1 MSEAGGVQDVRILA
15 PRRTPLA
22 SEPLSVDEG
31 TQQHFRGAAVRALQ
45 VLPPASAEPDTD
57 VKQALAAA
65 RAHAGQPVLVV
76 KDARVVGYAEMVD
89 LVALVAQDGE
99 GEHRVSEVQRPF
111 AGTSEAPSV
120 PKTYRVVTAE
130 TPLAELAVFLRS
142 APLALVTD
150 AEREQVLGVATGED
164 LARYSERM
172 GLDAGARR
180 PLPWRAQE
188 EAQKDHSL
196 AQFLRMLDG
205 YSPLIP
211 DEVSDFYLERSG
223 FQCQDARLK
232 RLLSLAAEK
241 FVADIAA
248 DAFQYARIRSNA
260 GPGRARPAGGQGS
273 SRVRMLLLLL
283 LLYMAY

>member
-22 SEPLSVDEG
+22 SEPLAVDEG
-31 TQQHFRGAAVRALQ
+31 TQQYFRGATVRALQ

-76 KDARVVGYAEMVD
+76 KDARVVGYAAMVD
-89 LVALVAQDGE
+89 LVALVAQDAE
-99 GEHRVSEVQRPF
+99 GEHRVSEVQQPF
-111 AGTSEAPSV
+111 AGTAEAPSV

-172 GLDAGARR
+172 GLDTGARR
-180 PLPWRAQE
+180 PLPWRTQE
-188 EAQKDHSL
+188 EAQKDHAL

-273 SRVRMLLLLL
+273 SRVRMR

>member
-22 SEPLSVDEG
+22 SEPLAVDEG
-31 TQQHFRGAAVRALQ
+31 TQQYFRGATVRALQ

-89 LVALVAQDGE
+89 LVALVAQGGE
-99 GEHRVSEVQRPF
+99 GEHRVSEVQQPF
-111 AGTSEAPSV
+111 AGTAEAPGV

-130 TPLAELAVFLRS
+130 TPLEELAVFLRS

-150 AEREQVLGVATGED
+150 AGREQVLGVATGED

-180 PLPWRAQE
+180 PLPWRTQE
-188 EAQKDHSL
+188 EAQKDHAL

-273 SRVRMLLLLL
+273 SRVRMQ

>member
-1 MSEAGGVQDVRILA
+1 M
-15 PRRTPLA
+15 
-22 SEPLSVDEG
+22 
-31 TQQHFRGAAVRALQ
+31 
-45 VLPPASAEPDTD
+45 
-57 VKQALAAA
+57 
-65 RAHAGQPVLVV
+65 
-76 KDARVVGYAEMVD
+76 VGYAAMVD
-89 LVALVAQDGE
+89 LVALVAQDAE
-99 GEHRVSEVQRPF
+99 GEHRVSEVQQPF
-111 AGTSEAPSV
+111 AGTAEAPSV

-172 GLDAGARR
+172 GLDTGARR

-188 EAQKDHSL
+188 EAQKDHAL

-273 SRVRMLLLLL
+273 SRVRMR

>member
-22 SEPLSVDEG
+22 SEPLAVDEG
-31 TQQHFRGAAVRALQ
+31 TQQYFRGATVRALQ

-76 KDARVVGYAEMVD
+76 KDARVVGYAAMVD
-89 LVALVAQDGE
+89 LVALVAQDAE
-99 GEHRVSEVQRPF
+99 GEHRVSEVQQPF
-111 AGTSEAPSV
+111 AGTAEAPSV

-172 GLDAGARR
+172 GLDTGARR

-188 EAQKDHSL
+188 EAQKDHAL

-211 DEVSDFYLERSG
+211 GEVSDFYLERSG

-273 SRVRMLLLLL
+273 SRVRMR

>member
-22 SEPLSVDEG
+22 SEPLAVDEG
-31 TQQHFRGAAVRALQ
+31 TQQYFRGATVRALQ

-76 KDARVVGYAEMVD
+76 KDARVVGYAAMVD
-89 LVALVAQDGE
+89 LVALVAQDAE
-99 GEHRVSEVQRPF
+99 GEHRVSEVQQPF
-111 AGTSEAPSV
+111 AGTAEAPSV

-172 GLDAGARR
+172 GLDTGARR

-188 EAQKDHSL
+188 EAQKDHAL

-211 DEVSDFYLERSG
+211 GEVSDFYLERSG

-232 RLLSLAAEK
+232 GLLSLAAEK

-273 SRVRMLLLLL
+273 SRVRMR

>member
-22 SEPLSVDEG
+22 SEPLAVDEG
-31 TQQHFRGAAVRALQ
+31 TQQYFRGATVRALQ

-76 KDARVVGYAEMVD
+76 KDARVVGYAAMVD
-89 LVALVAQDGE
+89 LVALVAQDAE
-99 GEHRVSEVQRPF
+99 GEHRVSEVQQPF
-111 AGTSEAPSV
+111 AGTAEAPSV

-172 GLDAGARR
+172 GLDTGARR

-188 EAQKDHSL
+188 EAQKDHAL

-273 SRVRMLLLLL
+273 SRVRMR

>member
-22 SEPLSVDEG
+22 SEPLAVDEG
-31 TQQHFRGAAVRALQ
+31 TQQYFRGATVRALQ

-76 KDARVVGYAEMVD
+76 KDARVVGYAAMVD
-89 LVALVAQDGE
+89 LVALVAQDAE
-99 GEHRVSEVQRPF
+99 GEHRVSEVQQPF
-111 AGTSEAPSV
+111 AGTAEAPSV

-130 TPLAELAVFLRS
+130 TPLAELAEFLRS

-172 GLDAGARR
+172 GLDTGARR

-188 EAQKDHSL
+188 EAQKDHAL

-273 SRVRMLLLLL
+273 SRVRMR